1 MQHGHVLKKLN
12 FEGGGGLGQ
21 NMCYLD
27 AGTFTRNLI
36 IWRDMTFSDIELLL
50 FECNSGQIFFLLVD
64 LRDFFSDLGS
74 EGRKKI
80 NKKAL
85 KMTS

>member
-1 MQHGHVLKKLN
+1 MTQGRNGCCQQWVKDYKILYSSDCQN
-12 FEGGGGLGQ
+12 FQPLSDQGGQ
-21 NMCYLD
+21 VRPD
-27 AGTFTRNLI
+27 
-36 IWRDMTFSDIELLL
+36 
-50 FECNSGQIFFLLVD
+50 FFLLVD

-74 EGRKKI
+74 WGRIKI